1 MWSQIGRT
9 TLLFGKNFIE
19 NFGILS
25 PVLVDLHTQR
35 EEYFFV
41 EYFFQNDTRMG
52 SYGLDFFPSFS
63 DHDHLLRIG
72 LHIDICLD
80 REESSL
86 MGS

>member
-9 TLLFGKNFIE
+9 TLLFGKDFIE

-25 PVLVDLHTQR
+25 PVLVDLHTQC

-41 EYFFQNDTRMG
+41 EYVFQDDARVCTD
-52 SYGLDFFPSFS
+52 GLDFFPSFAY
-63 DHDHLLRIG
+63 HDHLLRIS

-80 REESSL
+80 REES
-86 MGS
+86 